1 MHHLRVVL
9 YNAYAEPFGAPLLL
23 GGTYLLEKI
32 LCFLA
37 VLLSAARFVL
47 VYFFIGLSLS
57 LWGIGW
63 LVRWPFQTLSKL
75 CDKVVNL
82 LGKEMGPQ

>member
-1 MHHLRVVL
+1 M
-9 YNAYAEPFGAPLLL
+9 LL

-47 VYFFIGLSLS
+47 VYFFIGLSLVF
-57 LWGIGW
+57 WGVGW
-63 LVRWPFQTLSKL
+63 LVRWPFQTLSRL

-82 LGKEMGPQ
+82 IGKGIGPQ